1 MTSST
6 LLQILQKKYKSV
18 QSIPVIVKIIAP
30 FHNYYH
36 IMGLYNY
43 HNNFLSGHKGPKNL
57 PRQEWKQGNYR
68 PAKTEN
74 RCNKSEKV
82 P

>member
-1 MTSST
+1 MHSLSSVFKDPLHQQISSGIVPMTSST

-57 PRQEWKQGNYR
+57 PRQE
-68 PAKTEN
+68 
-74 RCNKSEKV
+74 
-82 P
+82 